1 MATSVRDSFSLDESI
16 RTYIELTKPRIVI
29 LLVFTCV
36 TSMIVGANG
45 LPRPDIILFTILG
58 GIFSAGG
65 SSAINQYIDR
75 EMDAKMMRTA
85 RRPIP
90 SGRIEPI
97 NALVFGLAMVA
108 WSVLVLGVFVNW
120 LAAGLALLGAV
131 YYVVLYTLIL
141 KRNTVV
147 NIVIGGGAG
156 AIPVLVGWAAA
167 TGTLDPQA
175 FILFAIVFYW
185 TPPHSWALAIMVNKD
200 YAAANVPMMPVA
212 RGEEV
217 TRYQI
222 LFYSIQLMIITLI
235 PGLLLFIPQSPTM
248 LEWIYVLFAL
258 LLGSGLVWMSV
269 QLIKNADKATARA
282 VYKYSSAYLALLF
295 MAMILDRFV
304 MYIFRTVTL

>member
-1 MATSVRDSFSLDESI
+1 MATYIGNNLSLEDSI
-16 RTYIELTKPRIVI
+16 RAYIELTKPRIVI

-45 LPRPDIILFTILG
+45 LPPVNIILFTILG
-58 GIFSAGG
+58 GMLSAGG

-75 EMDAKMMRTA
+75 EMDAKMNRTA

-90 SGRIEPI
+90 SGRIAPI
-97 NALVFGLAMVA
+97 NALMYGLGLVA
-108 WSVLVLGVFVNW
+108 WSVFVLGIFVNW
-120 LAAGLALLGAV
+120 LAAGLAFLGAI

-185 TPPHSWALAIMVNKD
+185 TPPHSWALAIVVNKD

-212 RGEEV
+212 RGERV

-222 LFYSIQLMIITLI
+222 LFYSIQLLIITLI
-235 PGLLLFIPQSPTM
+235 PGLMLLMPEAPVM
-248 LEWIYVLFAL
+248 LSWIYLILAA
-258 LLGSGLVWMSV
+258 LLGSGLIWMSIK
-269 QLIKNADKATARA
+269 LIRVKDKATARA
-282 VYKYSSAYLALLF
+282 VYKYSSAYLAFLFLAMMIDRLL
-295 MAMILDRFV
+295 L
-304 MYIFRTVTL
+304 